1 MSQIPP
7 QSPWRIPLV
16 REIGLILAIKLAI
29 LLTIKAVWFT
39 EPIVP
44 ENGSARV
51 SERLL
56 GTQGIAPASPASLN
70 HEEEPR

>member
-1 MSQIPP
+1 MPHVPP

-16 REIGLILAIKLAI
+16 REIGIILLVKLAI

-39 EPIVP
+39 EPTMP
-44 ENGSARV
+44 ENGTERV
-51 SERLL
+51 SARLL
-56 GTQGIAPASPASLN
+56 GSPLAAPASPAPR